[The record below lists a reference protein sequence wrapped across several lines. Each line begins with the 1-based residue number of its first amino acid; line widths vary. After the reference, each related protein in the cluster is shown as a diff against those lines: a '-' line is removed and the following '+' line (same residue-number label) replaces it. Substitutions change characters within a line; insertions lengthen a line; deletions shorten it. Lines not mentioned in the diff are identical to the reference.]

1 MDFISSLDSPV
12 TVLHEGHVL
21 CEGSMEEVQSD
32 PRVIEVYLGVEDELD
47 DATDSTSNLH
57 DRLSSELQP

>member
-1 MDFISSLDSPV
+1 
-12 TVLHEGHVL
+12 
-21 CEGSMEEVQSD
+21 MEEVQSD

-47 DATDSTSNLH
+47 DGTDSTSNLH